1 MKKKFNQ
8 LLESKKLTGYLI
20 LVLFSA
26 VALITALIFGS
37 DTRKNEILTNSLER
51 MATDL
56 GCPDDAD
63 CGDENSPSHTKNRIN
78 KGDGTYELSLTVTG
92 KSQPDV
98 RPDKKANV
106 IIVMD
111 TSGSMQDPADKSSS
125 NTRQSTSGNTVGR
138 FVYDDD
144 ISGHNGNYYWRLYY
158 QYNGNYY
165 PEGTGPQATT
175 RHSSVVYPSNI
186 NQNGNVTWVNPGNVP
201 RYNFRNNNDSR
212 MDQTTTAVKNAI
224 DSLLSQNTIADDMV
238 EISLI
243 KFSTYSNY
251 VSPSSVTV
259 ENWTKGTDGATLKN
273 QVDTGLI
280 PVGSTN
286 WDLALYNAQQLARV
300 KKQQQPAEDVYII
313 FFSDGEPTVYNGSVS
328 SATSHSHNSTTHDD
342 SGGRSD
348 AEDRNSAYYE
358 ANQIRTAGYNLFG
371 IFAYGD
377 GNGETYMK
385 TLTSYGKYGNANH
398 TNEVEKD
405 VYFSAGNEEELN
417 NAFSSIVSTI
427 IASVGHTDVS
437 IHDGTTNNVSTSSGK
452 VSHLLEVDTTS
463 FKYYKGGEPWPDAPK
478 ATFNANTGA
487 VDWDLSS
494 IGVLEN
500 DVEYKVTFDVY
511 PSQETYDLVTNF
523 KNGTISYNVEYT
535 KAEYNA
541 LPENLK
547 MYYQEYKDKND
558 NFLYY
563 GLDKNIKYY
572 LSENYQLKTNTNAT
586 LTYSDTRPDSAV
598 SNKTI
603 SYNDLD
609 GEPIVSSEIE
619 VEKVWINK
627 LDKQSFE
634 DYVLDL
640 HLIRDGVTTADNS
653 INVSKDT
660 DWKGTKYISTGL
672 IRKNA
677 DNTLQVLDSGHDYT
691 IEEPEDISYHWELQI
706 EVVHPMLINSNE
718 QITTLIEVKENDIP
732 ASLAPSTVNNIYFKD
747 SDNKEYYKFNNKVYL
762 VKSVGSKAEVKA
774 YNNRKSVLDLT
785 KKVTG
790 DAPKGKKFKFTAKVT
805 DQYADEGQIWFSVN
819 DYTDPKNRVKII
831 DLETDATA
839 ETDANGKTGY
849 YHIASGKEFYVY
861 LQDNWTLRF
870 INLSSGTEYTISEPD
885 IALQNETQALDKS
898 IPQYFYLEG
907 IESTTSTL
915 PDGVEYNPTI
925 TKPSITGT
933 IVAPDVEYDITYKNK
948 YPGTYLTVK
957 KEWIGSSTNSVDV
970 QLYQKIGNGEVTP
983 VEGKI
988 GTLNANNNWTYT
1000 FEGLA
1005 LVDESTTPVTPITYS
1020 VQEVEIKGYKSELI
1034 HDPTVDNHLWT
1045 LINTELTDIEVTKNW
1060 NDANNQDGLRN
1071 ADTKVK
1077 FELYADGEATG
1088 KTVELSGNPTANTSK
1103 NTFTGLEK
1111 YKLVEGELVEIE
1123 YTVKEVE
1130 APNGYT
1136 ATAVCPS
1143 TTEAE
1148 ATAIVTTEC
1157 TGANAIGTKDNDY
1170 TITNK
1175 HIPEVIDVTVNKL
1188 WADGFN
1194 QDAKR
1199 PDSVEVTLYQKI
1211 GEGETTA
1218 VTDKDGNIVK
1228 ATLEYVEKDGKEDP
1242 ELSWKHIFEDLP
1254 KYSNGQEIT
1263 YSAVETKDNDVL
1275 TGTDGPGTYAIDNGG
1290 TVKGAD
1296 GAITV
1301 TNTHT
1306 PETVNVQATK
1316 VWDDANNQDGI
1327 RPRTIT
1333 FTLNNDKNVTI
1344 SNNSIELDG
1353 TPDEYEEGTDPSRET
1368 AAWVVTFKN
1377 LPKYSKGEEIVY
1389 SVTEE
1394 TNSVI
1399 KGTEQTDDA
1408 AGTYKFEV
1416 TGSMANGFT
1425 IKNIHTPETVDIP
1438 VEKVWIDR
1446 EDESNRIPI
1455 NVQLYQKIGN
1465 ADKVAVSGKT
1475 TTLSKENAW
1484 KDTFTGLP
1492 KYSNASQVTEKQT
1505 EIVYSVEETTTVP
1518 GYNAPEY
1525 ATVDGTL
1532 QIKNT
1537 LSKTKVTVVKQ
1548 WNDNNNKYENRPE
1561 NLTIALNYG
1570 EKTCTLNEENWTCT
1584 FDNLPTHVNGKAF
1597 TYDADETSVP
1607 TGYVKGEKQTSTD
1620 ADGNKTIT
1628 INNNLET
1635 KSLSGNKTWSDS
1647 NQEGN
1652 QPDSVTIK
1660 LKEGNNY
1667 VKNAD
1672 GSDVTTEA
1680 TKDNNWKYEFTGLPK
1695 YVGKQ
1700 QAEYSVEEVTPNG
1713 YVASYNGND
1722 IINTLD
1728 RVKITGKK
1736 VWKDEYQ
1743 YGNQTSI
1750 TVNLKR
1756 NGVQVSNRT
1765 VSANSNWEF
1774 TFDNLPTHV
1783 NGEEVAYTIEEIVP
1797 AGYEGK
1803 VSRPEETV
1811 IDGVKTYNYT
1821 IENTLTTTEFNGEKI
1836 WSDGFDKSNRP
1847 DSIIV
1852 NLMTVDSTGN
1862 KTPAKDAEGE
1872 AITQEVKVDNE
1883 GKWKYSFKKLPTHVN
1898 GKEVTYAVEE
1908 VVPTGYTASYSGNN
1922 ITNKLVTT
1930 KLTVNKVWA
1939 DENQYGNQTAITV
1952 KLLANGNVVKD
1963 STGAEVTGELTSSN
1977 GWTYEFTNLP
1987 VYSNNEEV
1995 TYSVEEVA
2003 LDAYDTKI
2011 EKDTKAS
2018 TKDNIVFTVTNT
2030 LKKTEATIIKV
2041 WDDNDNQDDIRPT
2054 SLKVTL
2060 SNGQEV
2066 TLSADKVDK
2075 DGNWTATV
2083 KDLPVYVDGKEFNYT
2098 WEEKSVPTGYT
2109 VTSNSTNG
2117 TITTIKNTHGPET
2130 IKIVG
2135 TKYWDD
2141 TFNQDGLRKDDT
2153 KITVTLTDNIGSD
2166 PIVKEVSKGTN
2177 SDWAFEF
2184 DNLPKYNHSKT
2195 AIVYTVTETQ
2205 VDGYEKPIVT
2215 KVSEQDNVITYLITN
2230 KHTPITTKVEI
2241 KKTWDDNNDQDGVR
2255 KDVKATVQLYANGK
2269 PVNGK
2274 NAEVGKDNNWSVVF
2288 DNLPVNSAGTP
2299 ITYSVEE
2306 TFEEAEGYTRTDNK
2320 ATLVAKDKDSGTI
2333 TVINTRPTEET
2344 RVDGTKTWADNND
2357 QDGIRPT
2364 SITVKLKA
2372 DGQYVKDEN
2381 GNAVFREVTEDENG
2395 DWKYSFTEL
2404 PRYKNGGTEIKYS
2417 VEEVQNGKINGNK
2430 ETGYETS
2437 YSNYNITNTH
2447 TPEKTSITFN
2457 KAWDD
2462 NSNQD
2467 GLRYKSNYEIT
2478 LIGTTEDGSVD
2489 LSEHNPVVT
2498 INPNVIK
2505 DTYTWTNLPKYDN
2518 GKEITY
2524 TVKESKVSDGYT
2536 ATAKGYED
2544 KEEVFGD
2551 AANKYT
2557 IKNYHKPE
2565 ETEITVTKE
2574 WDDGD
2579 DQDGIRPDDI
2589 ELTLYANG
2597 DKYDAE
2603 QPEPVKKDN
2612 KWTYTYTGLPKKAD
2626 GTDITW
2632 TVTEKA
2638 VDGYTGTP
2646 DGLYIKNYHKP
2657 EEIEIPITKQWVDNK
2672 NQDGKRPSEIEV
2684 ILLADGSEYDK
2695 LTLKGDLKATS
2706 WSDKF
2711 TGLPKYKDGEEIK
2724 YTIQEVQGDFIT
2736 GDVTTGYTSTIN
2748 PDNKFEIINTH
2759 SPAEKVVE
2767 GKKIW
2772 VDGDNQDDIR
2782 PTSIRINLLKNGKV
2796 IDTKTITAED
2806 ADEDG
2811 NWTYKWEKLP
2821 EFEDGNKINYQIDE
2835 ESVPEGYSKTVSTYD
2850 ITNTHTPATVNV
2862 VGTKH
2867 WNDADDQDGIRPE
2880 TITVKLAVDGKV
2892 VKDKDGKEMTK
2903 TISEATN
2910 WKFSFDE
2917 LPKYNHSKDPI
2928 KYSVI
2933 EIHEGVVNGN
2943 KETGYDPEIKDIT
2956 QTGDIEF
2963 KITNNHTPETVT
2975 YEITKVW
2982 DDEDDNDAIRPTSI
2996 KVKLLADGKVIET
3009 VTVKPDKNGDW
3020 KYSFGPLDKNKA
3032 GKEIKYTI
3040 EEEDVAGYTPST
3052 SEPKVVNKTITQ
3064 VLTNKHT
3071 PEKTS
3076 INGTKTWIDENDKAG
3091 KRPKNITVYVY
3102 ADGKKIAELTVSADT
3117 NWEYEIK
3124 DLYKFNHST
3133 TPITYTIE
3141 ELPVE
3146 DYETEYEGFNI
3157 TNIITEVA
3165 GEEEELPPDTFAKDQ
3180 STYRLDLLLML
3191 IGGMILSNYKRVI
3204 KE

>member
-1 MKKKFNQ
+1 MKRGKKI
-8 LLESKKLTGYLI
+8 LGSKYFVRYATA
-20 LVLFSA
+20 VLFLLA
-26 VALITALIFGS
+26 GLITAIIFESNTNKKESLANLASRLEGTCPSNNCGGPKHNKSISNNNDGTYKLSLDVTGEASTEIDVNTKVNVLIVYDVSSSMTMYRENGGTTSGPYRADVTEKAVYTFL
-37 DTRKNEILTNSLER
+37 DKLNNYQNNNNIDIALVTFAQNNTATIVDNWNTNIARVRDRFSSTGTSHKFNYDGNNGTNWRAAMEGAEGVL
-51 MATDL
+51 
-56 GCPDDAD
+56 DDAD
-63 CGDENSPSHTKNRIN
+63 E
-78 KGDGTYELSLTVTG
+78 
-92 KSQPDV
+92 
-98 RPDKKANV
+98 
-106 IIVMD
+106 
-111 TSGSMQDPADKSSS
+111 DP
-125 NTRQSTSGNTVGR
+125 T
-138 FVYDDD
+138 FV
-144 ISGHNGNYYWRLYY
+144 
-158 QYNGNYY
+158 
-165 PEGTGPQATT
+165 
-175 RHSSVVYPSNI
+175 VFV
-186 NQNGNVTWVNPGNVP
+186 
-201 RYNFRNNNDSR
+201 
-212 MDQTTTAVKNAI
+212 
-224 DSLLSQNTIADDMV
+224 
-238 EISLI
+238 
-243 KFSTYSNY
+243 
-251 VSPSSVTV
+251 
-259 ENWTKGTDGATLKN
+259 TDGAPTAARGLTTIRPTPTLPWT
-273 QVDTGLI
+273 DYR
-280 PVGSTN
+280 P
-286 WDLALYNAQQLARV
+286 
-300 KKQQQPAEDVYII
+300 
-313 FFSDGEPTVYNGSVS
+313 
-328 SATSHSHNSTTHDD
+328 
-342 SGGRSD
+342 
-348 AEDRNSAYYE
+348 YYE
-358 ANQIRTAGYNLFG
+358 AARAAAQRVQNYKTGESTEDNTSLFG
-371 IFAYGD
+371 IYAYGTEAD
-377 GNGETYMK
+377 LLDDLIYYSYTGSDRQGMNGGTVTNTNNYYNAGSTTALNAAISDIFQEIVN
-385 TLTSYGKYGNANH
+385 TLGVGK
-398 TNEVEKD
+398 
-405 VYFSAGNEEELN
+405 
-417 NAFSSIVSTI
+417 
-427 IASVGHTDVS
+427 VS
-437 IHDGTTNNVSTSSGK
+437 IEDGTTANVTTNSGEI
-452 VSHLLEVDTTS
+452 SHLLEVDDHSFEYWLYIPITGNTITRTDLS
-463 FKYYKGGEPWPDAPK
+463 DGSEYEITITPKSGESGTFIVSSTKWGNNSDFEVQGEMSVGEFKYKWTEANRLYNYAPPAAQYDGNEESDTYGSVK
-478 ATFNANTGA
+478 
-487 VDWDLSS
+487 WDLKNL
-494 IGVLEN
+494 GTLLN
-500 DVEYKVTFDVY
+500 DVKYQVTFDVY
-511 PSQETYDLVTNF
+511 PSQYTYDLIADLQ
-523 KNGTISYNVEYT
+523 NGVRTYDSLDE
-535 KAEYNA
+535 
-541 LPENLK
+541 
-547 MYYQEYKDKND
+547 QEK
-558 NFLYY
+558 L
-563 GLDKNIKYY
+563 Y
-572 LSENYQLKTNTNAT
+572 LSDTYELKTNTYAK
-586 LTYSDTRPDSAV
+586 LTYSDTRPNPNIVDQTVDFNIIEGKPLDADKVQIEKKWPNALDARGQLDSEGNPLVLKMKLIKDGTPLTEEKNTITV
-598 SNKTI
+598 SEETN
-603 SYNDLD
+603 
-609 GEPIVSSEIE
+609 
-619 VEKVWINK
+619 W
-627 LDKQSFE
+627 
-634 DYVLDL
+634 
-640 HLIRDGVTTADNS
+640 
-653 INVSKDT
+653 KD
-660 DWKGTKYISTGL
+660 TKYIATGLLRTKETSNNPDENISTGT
-672 IRKNA
+672 IE
-677 DNTLQVLDSGHDYT
+677 VLDKGHDYSL
-691 IEEPEDISYHWELQI
+691 EEPSTITYHWELVMEI
-706 EVVHPMLINSNE
+706 THPMVINGTL
-718 QITTLIEVKENDIP
+718 TTLIEASGEIP
-732 ASLAPSTVNNIYFKD
+732 SQVSSAA
-747 SDNKEYYKFNNKVYL
+747 DNTYVTINGKTYYKFNGKTYVP
-762 VKSVGSKAEVKA
+762 KSASASSGMAELTA
-774 YNNRKSVLDLT
+774 YNYRKSYLEF
-785 KKVTG
+785 KKVVKG
-790 DAPKGKKFKFTAKVT
+790 DAPKDKYFNFTFTVNNEIG
-805 DQYADEGQIWFSVN
+805 DYEEDSDVWFSVCDSN
-819 DYTDPKNRVKII
+819 IYNCENTDPDTYQPVKGIITDAKPEIKNGSATGYYSQETGKPIKVKLKDGWNLRVTNLGTGSTYTITEDALPTENGI
-831 DLETDATA
+831 ATEYEEFSDLETSNPKYFVFDNISIEAKSEETLNYVCEEGASETA
-839 ETDANGKTGY
+839 DCRKNGTT
-849 YHIASGKEFYVY
+849 I
-861 LQDNWTLRF
+861 
-870 INLSSGTEYTISEPD
+870 SGTVI
-885 IALQNETQALDKS
+885 
-898 IPQYFYLEG
+898 
-907 IESTTSTL
+907 
-915 PDGVEYNPTI
+915 
-925 TKPSITGT
+925 KPNTAYSITYT
-933 IVAPDVEYDITYKNK
+933 NK
-948 YPGTYLTVK
+948 YPGTYVTAEKNWLVENQETIQDK
-957 KEWIGSSTNSVDV
+957 SIEV
-970 QLYQKIGNGEVTP
+970 QLLQQIKGENEKTP
-983 VEGKI
+983 VLDKDGQPVTA
-988 GTLNANNNWTYT
+988 TLNKENNWKYT
-1000 FEGLA
+1000 FEGLP
-1005 LVDESTTPVTPITYS
+1005 LVTQEEEPREIEYFVEESGV
-1020 VQEVEIKGYKSELI
+1020 KGYTTSIVQGKADE
-1034 HDPTVDNHLWT
+1034 TGKVDKHIWVITNVEQ
-1045 LINTELTDIEVTKNW
+1045 TEILVTKEW
-1060 NDANNQDGLRN
+1060 DDANNQDRKRPTDDL
-1071 ADTKVK
+1071 TFTLK
-1077 FELYADGEATG
+1077 DGEG
-1088 KTVELSGNPTANTSK
+1088 NVINKTPTKITDTEDNKDYYKYTELDKYDSEGNLIN
-1103 NTFTGLEK
+1103 
-1111 YKLVEGELVEIE
+1111 
-1123 YTVKEVE
+1123 YTVTETVP
-1130 APNGYT
+1130 AGYT
-1136 ATAVCPS
+1136 VS
-1143 TTEAE
+1143 
-1148 ATAIVTTEC
+1148 AIKIVDGEEETI
-1157 TGANAIGTKDNDY
+1157 TGADAVANAANSY
-1170 TITNK
+1170 TLTNTY
-1175 HIPEVIDVTVNKL
+1175 IPETIDVTVNKL

-1211 GEGETTA
+1211 GNGEATP
-1218 VTDKDGNIVK
+1218 VTDKDGNIIK
-1228 ATLEYVEKDGKEDP
+1228 ATLKYVEKDGKEDQ
-1242 ELSWKHIFEDLP
+1242 ELSWKYTFEDLP
-1254 KYSNGQEIT
+1254 RYSNGQLIT
-1263 YSAVETKDNDVL
+1263 YSVVETKDNEVL

-1316 VWDDANNQDGI
+1316 VWDDADNQDGI

-1333 FTLNNDKNVTI
+1333 FTLTNDKNVTI

-1446 EDESNRIPI
+1446 EDESNRIPV

-1492 KYSNASQVTEKQT
+1492 KYSNASQVTGKQT

-1783 NGEEVAYTIEEIVP
+1783 NGEEVTYTIEEVVP

-2166 PIVKEVSKGTN
+2166 PIVKKVSKGTN

-2288 DNLPVNSAGTP
+2288 DNIPVNSAGTP